1 MSEVYGGNKIWV
13 FMGDKGTCPM
23 GLWTSLDAAHKYIHD
38 ELLSGALIVYELDQ
52 PIYEGAKNS
61 GKFKP
66 SKDQQRSLKFRQ
78 TFNHTFQEH
87 YIFRDGHCSKLG
99 TPNCFE

>member
-1 MSEVYGGNKIWV
+1 MSDVYGGQQVWV
-13 FMGDKGTCPM
+13 FMGERGTCPM
-23 GLWTSLDAAHKYIHD
+23 GIWSSLDAAHKYLHD
-38 ELLSGALIVYELDQ
+38 ELLSGALIVYHLDE
-52 PIYEGAKNS
+52 PIYEAAKNS

-78 TFNHTFQEH
+78 AFNWQFQES
-87 YIFRDGHCSKLG
+87 YTFRDGHYDKLG